1 MVVCLCLSLASELTN
16 PTGRKPHLSTLKMIS
31 TPQVSRNRRRYG
43 VDYIEKYVLGITETI
58 TYKLKG
64 GNSVV
69 VDLITHAQDLMA
81 DGDVNNARQIL
92 NIAKHILDE
101 IANGK
106 LVGTVKRK

>member
-1 MVVCLCLSLASELTN
+1 
-16 PTGRKPHLSTLKMIS
+16 MIS

-43 VDYIEKYVLGITETI
+43 VDYIEKYVFGITETI

-64 GNSVV
+64 GNTVV

>member
-1 MVVCLCLSLASELTN
+1 
-16 PTGRKPHLSTLKMIS
+16 
-31 TPQVSRNRRRYG
+31 
-43 VDYIEKYVLGITETI
+43 
-58 TYKLKG
+58 
-64 GNSVV
+64 
-69 VDLITHAQDLMA
+69 LMA

>member
-1 MVVCLCLSLASELTN
+1 MT
-16 PTGRKPHLSTLKMIS
+16 I
-31 TPQVSRNRRRYG
+31 TPQVRRNRRRYG
-43 VDYIEKYVLGITETI
+43 VDHIEKYVLGITETI
-58 TYKLKG
+58 TYKVKG

-69 VDLITHAQDLMA
+69 VGLITNAQDLMA

>member
-1 MVVCLCLSLASELTN
+1 
-16 PTGRKPHLSTLKMIS
+16 MIS

-106 LVGTVKRK
+106 LFGTVKRK